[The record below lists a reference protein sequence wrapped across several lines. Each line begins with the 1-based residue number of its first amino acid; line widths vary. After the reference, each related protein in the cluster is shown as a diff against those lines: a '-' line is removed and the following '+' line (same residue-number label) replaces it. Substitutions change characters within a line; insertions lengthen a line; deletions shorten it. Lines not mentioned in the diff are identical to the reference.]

1 MKTGTVGTV
10 GTHSTVGTVGIH
22 STVGTTVGMNVG
34 TKVLALGG
42 KISMHF

>member
-10 GTHSTVGTVGIH
+10 GIYSTVGTTG
-22 STVGTTVGMNVG
+22 TVGMNVG